1 MIYKLKEQ
9 KDKFLEDIYSEAMR
23 EFNKF
28 YGIKWTFGRPNVII
42 ARDGKQIDEL
52 KDIKTERWV
61 IGWASGQFVYLLDRK
76 TYNKES
82 ENTYNE
88 KFYRFSLR
96 HELSHAFYAILS
108 NRRTSPVW
116 LCEGVAI
123 YTSGQ
128 NSIKKKPETFKTF
141 LDFYNKGGRGVYQ
154 ESGFAV
160 EILIKKYGKKK
171 ILYLISKIH
180 TVNDSVSFSKL
191 FKSIYGFN
199 PNYKNFNN
207 LLKK

>member
-1 MIYKLKEQ
+1 M
-9 KDKFLEDIYSEAMR
+9 KDL
-23 EFNKF
+23 NKF

-42 ARDGKQIDEL
+42 ARDRKQIDEL
-52 KDIKTERWV
+52 KDIKTERWL

-82 ENTYNE
+82 EHTYNE
-88 KFYRFSLR
+88 KFYRCSLR

-108 NRRTSPVW
+108 DRRTSPVW

-128 NSIKKKPETFKTF
+128 NNLKKKPDIFKTF
-141 LDFYNKGGRGVYQ
+141 LNFYDKGGRGVYS

-160 EILIKKYGKKK
+160 EILIRKYGKKK
-171 ILYLISKIH
+171 ILNLISLLG
-180 TVNDSVSFSKL
+180 TVQNNISFLKL
-191 FKSIYGFN
+191 FKGIYGFK
-199 PNYKNFNN
+199 PNYKNFNI
-207 LLKK
+207 LLKEIIK